1 MERTPITGEDVA
13 KMVGCWD
20 LYMSSQQK
28 DILDELTPET
38 IAHGE
43 FPVRA
48 LLYNSVYYPASAFDG
63 GVIRDCNV
71 NRKDWNVLSFV
82 YVDYKETPRS
92 LSETEMPRGYRIL
105 GMRQLKEEELVPNG
119 WTPQL
124 PPNLDIERYQRIAM
138 PYSQRHT
145 FATWMVFERLPEF
158 GEEHGPERFSL
169 IFLRADGVATYQAL
183 YWTNGMYPRAIAI
196 IQPGTGFGLNW
207 TDFFKKDDPFY
218 WTVNHNPAGMPE
230 YIYCGYWSHNVATSA
245 TSTPDH
251 IHFDWP
257 EYEYWQPAVGY
268 PQSEV
273 FLYRNDKMQE

>member
-1 MERTPITGEDVA
+1 MERKHITGEDVA
-13 KMVGCWD
+13 KMVGYWD

-28 DILDELTPET
+28 DILNELTPET
-38 IAHGE
+38 IASGE

-63 GVIRDCNV
+63 GIIRDCNV
-71 NRKDWNVLSFV
+71 NRKDWDVLSFV

-92 LSETEMPRGYRIL
+92 LVETEMPRGYRLL

-124 PPNLDIERYQRIAM
+124 PPSFDMEHYQHAVGHFANKR
-138 PYSQRHT
+138 P

-158 GEEHGPERFSL
+158 GEEHGPKRFSL
-169 IFLRADGVATYQAL
+169 LFLCADGVAAYQAL
-183 YWTNGMYPRAIAI
+183 YWTHDMHPRAIAI
-196 IQPGTGFGLNW
+196 IQPGTGFGGNW

-218 WTVNHNPAGMPE
+218 WTVSHNPAGMPE
-230 YIYCGYWSHNVATSA
+230 CVYCGYWSHHIATSA
-245 TSTPDH
+245 SDTPEH

-257 EYEYWQPAVGY
+257 EYSYWQPAVGY
-268 PQSEV
+268 PGSAV
-273 FLYRNDKMQE
+273 FLYKKQ